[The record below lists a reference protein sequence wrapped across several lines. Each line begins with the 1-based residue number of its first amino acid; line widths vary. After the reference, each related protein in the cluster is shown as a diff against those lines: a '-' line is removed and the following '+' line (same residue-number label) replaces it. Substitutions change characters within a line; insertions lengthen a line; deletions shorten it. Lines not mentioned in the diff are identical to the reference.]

1 MSLQARRPR
10 KPPFTLIVAA
20 AQILAAPA
28 LDVSGQLDL
37 IVVADLDAIGD
48 PEEEPRLA

>member
-10 KPPFTLIVAA
+10 ESTLTLIMAA
-20 AQILAAPA
+20 AQVLTAPA

-37 IVVADLDAIGD
+37 IVVADLYTIGN

>member
-10 KPPFTLIVAA
+10 ESTLALIMAA
-20 AQILAAPA
+20 AQVLAAPA
-28 LDVSGQLDL
+28 LYVCGQLDL
-37 IVVADLDAIGD
+37 IVVADLDTIGD